1 MQLKY
6 GLIGLVILLAFSCK
20 TTKSFTPDN
29 FEGNMLTFGTEG
41 GFAGTTSENY
51 IFENG
56 QLFRFESRNSS
67 TYELGKIDK
76 KVVNQIFDNYATL
89 GIGNFDINDPGNL
102 SYYIKMKTEDGEKIL
117 KWGGNNVETPPIL
130 KQYFKTL
137 AQIVK
142 KYKTVTQ

>member
-6 GLIGLVILLAFSCK
+6 GLLGLVVLLAFSCK
-20 TTKSFTPDN
+20 TQSFTPEN
-29 FEGNMLTFGTEG
+29 FEGKMLTFGTEG
-41 GFAGTTSENY
+41 GFAMSTSENY

-56 QLFRFESRNSS
+56 QLFRFESSKKS
-67 TYELGKIDK
+67 TFELGKIDE

-89 GIGNFDINDPGNL
+89 GIGDYEINDPGNL
-102 SYYIKMKTEDGEKIL
+102 SYYIKMKTDAGEKIV
-117 KWGGNNVETPPIL
+117 KWGGNNEETPAIL

-142 KYKTVTQ
+142 KYKTVSQ